1 MNKHFDAVIFDLD
14 GVITQTALAHSAA
27 WKKMF
32 DEFLQF
38 YAKKQ
43 GSEFKEFTHKDDYLP
58 FVDGKPRYKGVADF
72 LVSRGIDLPEGTP
85 DDAPGFNTV
94 CALGNKK
101 NEAFNEVLALDG
113 VTVYPSTVS
122 LMEELRSKGYRVG
135 VASSSKNCE
144 QVLKTAGLLHLVE
157 TRVDG
162 VVSAEIG
169 LKGKPEADI
178 FTTAADNL
186 GCTYDRCIVV
196 EDAVSGVQAGRN
208 GRFGLVLGLAR
219 EENAR
224 ELLINGADIV
234 LEDMAETSI
243 EKMNEWFET
252 GLESDQWSVSYH
264 DYDPKKERS
273 RETLL
278 SVGNGYFGTR
288 GAMEEMDAN
297 AVNYPGTYMAGMYN
311 RLITKIADRDIENED
326 FVNCI
331 NWLPLTFRIDGG
343 DWFDANNT
351 KLLGIKRKLNLKNGL
366 LCREMQ
372 FEDALGRQTQ
382 IVSERFA
389 SMDNPQLAA
398 MRYRITPLNYNG
410 TIEIKS
416 GLDGK
421 LTNQGV
427 ERYKALSSN
436 HLEQIREG
444 VENEK
449 LYVLVKTNQSA
460 HQIAA
465 AAKHSLLQ
473 NGIAFDCKAEIS
485 TTSGQVFANYKLET
499 KQNEAVTIEK
509 IISLGS
515 DKEFFI
521 ENALLSVLSLL
532 DDSKQFDELLEE
544 SSTIWEQLWE
554 DMDIKVTGD
563 RLSQKLLRLHLFHLL
578 VSVSPVNNLLDA
590 SITARGLHGE
600 AYRGHIFWDELYI
613 LPLYDLHLPEAAR
626 SMLMYRFRRL
636 DEARKYAKQ
645 YGYKGAMF
653 PWQSGSDGR
662 EETQVVHLNPLTGK
676 WGDDYSSLQRHVSLA
691 IAYNVWDY
699 YWITDDIDF
708 LKEYGAEMFF
718 DIARFWAS
726 KATLNQQSGR
736 YEIKGVM
743 GPDEFHEHMP
753 GSAEGGLKDNTY
765 TNLMVAWLFNKTKEV
780 KEIIGDDFEEVA
792 RKMQLSSDEFEKW
805 VQTARQLN
813 IVFNRDGILAQYDGY
828 FGLKELD
835 WDYYRQKYGNVYR
848 MDRILKAE
856 GKSADEYKVAKQ
868 ADTLMAFYN
877 LNKDEVDKLLFDMGY
892 ELPLDYLQRNLH
904 YYLQRTSH
912 GSTLS
917 RLVHARL
924 AAMTGNQQLSWDLY
938 QDALQSDYVDIQGG
952 TTGEGIHAG
961 VMAGT
966 ILITLNTFAGIN
978 YREKELHIEPNLPED
993 WRELSFKLNFKGVHY
1008 SFCLS
1013 KSGLKV
1019 LADANATIYVCGKM
1033 LNLEAGKMNEIN
1045 LS

>member
-1 MNKHFDAVIFDLD
+1 
-14 GVITQTALAHSAA
+14 
-27 WKKMF
+27 
-32 DEFLQF
+32 
-38 YAKKQ
+38 
-43 GSEFKEFTHKDDYLP
+43 
-58 FVDGKPRYKGVADF
+58 
-72 LVSRGIDLPEGTP
+72 
-85 DDAPGFNTV
+85 
-94 CALGNKK
+94 
-101 NEAFNEVLALDG
+101 
-113 VTVYPSTVS
+113 
-122 LMEELRSKGYRVG
+122 
-135 VASSSKNCE
+135 
-144 QVLKTAGLLHLVE
+144 LVE

-219 EENAR
+219 EENAH

-243 EKMNEWFET
+243 EKLNEWFAT
-252 GLESDQWSVSYH
+252 GLEADQWSISYH

-343 DWFDANNT
+343 DWFDANST

-366 LCREMQ
+366 LSREMR
-372 FEDALGRQTQ
+372 FEDVEGRQTQ

-398 MRYRITPLNYNG
+398 MRYRITPLNYNS

-436 HLEQIREG
+436 HLEQAEEG

-449 LYVLVKTNQSA
+449 LYVLVKTNQSG
-460 HQIAA
+460 HQIAGA
-465 AAKHSLLQ
+465 ARHRLLI
-473 NGIAFDCKAEIS
+473 NGIAVNCKAEIS
-485 TTSGQVFANYKLET
+485 TATGQVFAIYKFEA
-499 KQNEAVTIEK
+499 KQDESVTIEK
-509 IISLGS
+509 TVSLGS

-532 DDSKQFDELLEE
+532 DDPKQFDELLEE
-544 SSTIWEQLWE
+544 SAAIWEQLWE
-554 DMDIKVTGD
+554 DMDVKVTGD

-626 SMLMYRFRRL
+626 SMLMYRYRRIE
-636 DEARKYAKQ
+636 EARKYARQ
-645 YGYKGAMF
+645 HGYQGAMF

-699 YWITDDIDF
+699 YWITEDIDF
-708 LKEYGAEMFF
+708 MKEYGAEMIF

-726 KATLNQQSGR
+726 KAKLDQQTGR
-736 YEIKGVM
+736 FEIQGVM

-753 GSAEGGLKDNTY
+753 GSDEGGLKDNTY

-780 KEIIGDDFEEVA
+780 KNVIGNDFEQVA
-792 RKMQLSSDEFEKW
+792 KRMHLSADELDTW
-805 VQTARQLN
+805 SYMARNLN

-828 FGLKELD
+828 FKLKELD

-892 ELPLDYLQRNLH
+892 ELPMDYLQRNLH

-924 AAMTGNQQLSWDLY
+924 AAMTGNRKLSWELY
-938 QDALQSDYVDIQGG
+938 QDALQSDYIDIQGG

-966 ILITLNTFAGIN
+966 ILIALNTFAGIN
-978 YREKELHIEPNLPED
+978 YREKELHIEPNLPET
-993 WRELSFKLNFKGVHY
+993 WKQLAFKLNFKGVHY
-1008 SFCLS
+1008 KFFITKTAVEVS
-1013 KSGLKV
+1013 
-1019 LADANATIYVCGKM
+1019 ADKAASIHICGKK
-1033 LNLEAGKMNEIN
+1033 LTLEAGKLEVVL
-1045 LS
+1045 LSN

>member
-1 MNKHFDAVIFDLD
+1 MDC
-14 GVITQTALAHSAA
+14 SAA
-27 WKKMF
+27 K
-32 DEFLQF
+32 
-38 YAKKQ
+38 
-43 GSEFKEFTHKDDYLP
+43 
-58 FVDGKPRYKGVADF
+58 
-72 LVSRGIDLPEGTP
+72 
-85 DDAPGFNTV
+85 
-94 CALGNKK
+94 C
-101 NEAFNEVLALDG
+101 
-113 VTVYPSTVS
+113 S
-122 LMEELRSKGYRVG
+122 L
-135 VASSSKNCE
+135 
-144 QVLKTAGLLHLVE
+144 
-157 TRVDG
+157 
-162 VVSAEIG
+162 
-169 LKGKPEADI
+169 
-178 FTTAADNL
+178 
-186 GCTYDRCIVV
+186 
-196 EDAVSGVQAGRN
+196 
-208 GRFGLVLGLAR
+208 
-219 EENAR
+219 
-224 ELLINGADIV
+224 
-234 LEDMAETSI
+234 
-243 EKMNEWFET
+243 
-252 GLESDQWSVSYH
+252 
-264 DYDPKKERS
+264 
-273 RETLL
+273 
-278 SVGNGYFGTR
+278 
-288 GAMEEMDAN
+288 
-297 AVNYPGTYMAGMYN
+297 
-311 RLITKIADRDIENED
+311 
-326 FVNCI
+326 
-331 NWLPLTFRIDGG
+331 
-343 DWFDANNT
+343 
-351 KLLGIKRKLNLKNGL
+351 
-366 LCREMQ
+366 
-372 FEDALGRQTQ
+372 EDALGRQTQ

-449 LYVLVKTNQSA
+449 LYVLVKTNQSG

-473 NGIAFDCKAEIS
+473 NGIAVVCKAEIS

>member
-14 GVITQTALAHSAA
+14 GVITQTALVHSAA

-32 DEFLQF
+32 DDFLQF

-43 GSEFKEFTHKDDYLP
+43 GSEFNEFTHKDDYLP

-72 LVSRGIDLPEGTP
+72 LASRGIELPEGTP
-85 DDAPGFNTV
+85 DDAPGFDTV

-101 NEAFNEVLALDG
+101 NDAFNEVLAQNG

-122 LMEELRSKGYRVG
+122 LMKELRRKGYRVG

-243 EKMNEWFET
+243 GKMNEWFET
-252 GLESDQWSVSYH
+252 GLEADQWSISYH
-264 DYDPKKERS
+264 DYDLKKERS

-278 SVGNGYFGTR
+278 TVGNGYFGTR

-366 LCREMQ
+366 LCREMR
-372 FEDALGRQTQ
+372 FEDAEGRQTQ

-398 MRYRITPLNYNG
+398 MRYLITPLNYSG

-436 HLEQIREG
+436 HLDQIDEG

-449 LYVLVKTNQSA
+449 LYVLVKTNQSGY
-460 HQIAA
+460 QIAA
-465 AAKHSLLQ
+465 AAKHTLLQ
-473 NGIAFDCKAEIS
+473 NGIAVDCKAEIS
-485 TTSGQVFANYKLET
+485 ITSGQVFANYKMET
-499 KQNEAVTIEK
+499 KQNETVTIDK
-509 IISLGS
+509 IVSLGS

-521 ENALLSVLSLL
+521 ENALLSVQSLL
-532 DDSKQFDELLEE
+532 DDPKQFDELLAE
-544 SSTIWEQLWE
+544 STAVWKQLWD
-554 DMDIKVTGD
+554 DMDVKVTGD
-563 RLSQKLLRLHLFHLL
+563 RLSQKLLRLHLFHLM

-626 SMLMYRFRRL
+626 SMLMYRYRRL
-636 DEARKYAKQ
+636 EEARKYAKQ
-645 YGYKGAMF
+645 HGYDGAMF

-699 YWITDDIDF
+699 Y
-708 LKEYGAEMFF
+708 
-718 DIARFWAS
+718 
-726 KATLNQQSGR
+726 
-736 YEIKGVM
+736 
-743 GPDEFHEHMP
+743 
-753 GSAEGGLKDNTY
+753 
-765 TNLMVAWLFNKTKEV
+765 
-780 KEIIGDDFEEVA
+780 
-792 RKMQLSSDEFEKW
+792 
-805 VQTARQLN
+805 
-813 IVFNRDGILAQYDGY
+813 
-828 FGLKELD
+828 
-835 WDYYRQKYGNVYR
+835 
-848 MDRILKAE
+848 
-856 GKSADEYKVAKQ
+856 
-868 ADTLMAFYN
+868 
-877 LNKDEVDKLLFDMGY
+877 
-892 ELPLDYLQRNLH
+892 
-904 YYLQRTSH
+904 
-912 GSTLS
+912 
-917 RLVHARL
+917 
-924 AAMTGNQQLSWDLY
+924 
-938 QDALQSDYVDIQGG
+938 
-952 TTGEGIHAG
+952 
-961 VMAGT
+961 
-966 ILITLNTFAGIN
+966 
-978 YREKELHIEPNLPED
+978 
-993 WRELSFKLNFKGVHY
+993 
-1008 SFCLS
+1008 
-1013 KSGLKV
+1013 
-1019 LADANATIYVCGKM
+1019 
-1033 LNLEAGKMNEIN
+1033 
-1045 LS
+1045 